1 MRLAGARR
9 DVSRICKTSN
19 PAGASQRRLVV
30 ATGQAQGEVSDV
42 LRRARV
48 VSNLYVL
55 ARTADGL
62 GTRRGWWGLAYDRG
76 VACITGLASGRTETA
91 VGG

>member
-19 PAGASQRRLVV
+19 PAGASQRTLVV

-42 LRRARV
+42 LRRAQV
-48 VSNLYVL
+48 VSNVYVL
-55 ARTADGL
+55 ARIAAGL
-62 GTRRGWWGLAYDRG
+62 GPPGLVGPGVRPG
-76 VACITGLASGRTETA
+76 VACITDLASGRTETA